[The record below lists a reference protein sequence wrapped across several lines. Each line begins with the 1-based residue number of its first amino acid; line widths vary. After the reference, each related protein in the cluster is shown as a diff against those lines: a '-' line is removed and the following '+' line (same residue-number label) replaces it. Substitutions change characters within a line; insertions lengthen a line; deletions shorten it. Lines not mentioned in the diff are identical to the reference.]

1 MAPESEN
8 YNLDHHLIFHAP
20 WQDHDKSDNEI
31 QGHHTPHWQVLNSP
45 EIFVPLSQNYVDD
58 HSSNRIPA
66 QDPQRAALS
75 IKGGG
80 RPEED
85 DYDKSGESDS
95 SLTNYYTSSAPLSDR
110 GRPEPTYGVKDL
122 LHSPI
127 AWSTKE
133 IVLVS
138 LLSLFVLVVL
148 VVAIVSEVARRKRVR
163 KRKKVLPA
171 PGKQRRSSTGGVIG
185 DGAMDLWEEA
195 MGQYELD
202 IEDPAYWGG
211 GLGVA
216 NERGGI
222 NSMRNNG
229 SEDGVGSGGSG
240 GGGGGATAV
249 TSSKGGV
256 VPKKKLSKDY
266 KLAAMDMF
274 NSRIEPEKFGKNS
287 YGF

>member
-1 MAPESEN
+1 MEQQGED
-8 YNLDHHLIFHAP
+8 YNLSHHLVFHAP
-20 WQDHDKSDNEI
+20 GQNQNENDNGN
-31 QGHHTPHWQVLNSP
+31 QGHHIPNWQVLNSP
-45 EIFVPLSQNYVDD
+45 EIFVPLSQNNNEQ
-58 HSSNRIPA
+58 STKTIPV
-66 QDPQRAALS
+66 QDPNRATLS

-95 SLTNYYTSSAPLSDR
+95 SLTSYYTSSAPLSDR

-127 AWSTKE
+127 AWSTNE

-138 LLSLFVLVVL
+138 LLSLFVLAVL
-148 VVAIVSEVARRKRVR
+148 IVAIISEVARRKRVR

-195 MGQYELD
+195 MGYYELD

-222 NSMRNNG
+222 TSVRNNG
-229 SEDGVGSGGSG
+229 SEVGVGSGGSG
-240 GGGGGATAV
+240 GGGVGAPPV
-249 TSSKGGV
+249 TSSKGSV

-274 NSRIEPEKFGKNS
+274 NSRIEPEKLEKNN